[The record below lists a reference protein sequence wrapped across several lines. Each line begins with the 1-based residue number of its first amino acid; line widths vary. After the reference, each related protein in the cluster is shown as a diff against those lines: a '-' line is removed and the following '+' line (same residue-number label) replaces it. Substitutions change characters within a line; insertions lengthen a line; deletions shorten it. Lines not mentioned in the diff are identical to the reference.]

1 MTSLRRMAPLAL
13 LALAASAGCGAPARE
28 PARAAD
34 AGVAGAAPCPTSGL
48 PAKLLLHDGGVPDQ
62 FVVALAPGTDDVP
75 GRAAFLTLKHGGRLL
90 EVHPAVEPAFALQL
104 RPDRAL
110 DLAREPDVC
119 LVEQHEPGRG
129 R

>member
-1 MTSLRRMAPLAL
+1 MTLPRRMAPLAL
-13 LALAASAGCGAPARE
+13 LALAAAGCGAPARE
-28 PARAAD
+28 PARTGA
-34 AGVAGAAPCPTSGL
+34 AGATACPSSGL

-62 FVVALAPGTDDVP
+62 FVVALAPGTEDVP

-104 RPDRAL
+104 RPDRAS